1 MSMELDSI
9 AFANL
14 TQSNTAPVD
23 AFSFTSATMEF
34 AAKSEDKSNKR
45 PVRIL
50 ARTRSQ

>member
-34 AAKSEDKSNKR
+34 AASR
-45 PVRIL
+45 
-50 ARTRSQ
+50 RTNPQGGR